1 MRTIK
6 KGDWVEIHWSDGT
19 IDENCIVNHVSE
31 WPGDMWYVTMKDKA
45 TMAVN
50 SQSAQLNV
58 IIKMHEGRQNV
69 LKNQEKIR
77 EALDRK
83 REGDAVPV
91 SDSSEKGS
99 QEIGRSR
106 L

>member
-1 MRTIK
+1 M
-6 KGDWVEIHWSDGT
+6 
-19 IDENCIVNHVSE
+19 
-31 WPGDMWYVTMKDKA
+31 
-45 TMAVN
+45 
-50 SQSAQLNV
+50 NV

-91 SDSSEKGS
+91 SDPVEKGS
-99 QEIGRSR
+99 QESGRSR

>member
-19 IDENCIVNHVSE
+19 IDENCVVNHIAE

-45 TMAVN
+45 TMAIN
-50 SQSAQLNV
+50 PQSAQLNV

-77 EALDRK
+77 EALDKKRK
-83 REGDAVPV
+83 GNAVSLP
-91 SDSSEKGS
+91 DSIEKG
-99 QEIGRSR
+99 
-106 L
+106 